1 MKGEAMQN
9 LTRRNLLGLLRLAPA
24 VPLAEHLL
32 ANPALAAESQTSAR
46 GLLQRRNFPNVKLQ
60 NQDGQEVRFYD
71 DLIKDK
77 IVTINFFY
85 AKCEGICPTVTA
97 NLAKAQKILGDR
109 VGKDIFMISISLKPE
124 HDTRAVLKEY
134 ADMFKARPG
143 WSFLSGKPDDVEHL
157 RRSLGFTNLDP
168 RLDKDTS
175 QHIGNV
181 RMGNEPL
188 MLWAACPGMARP
200 EFIAKSILWMVRKG

>member
-32 ANPALAAESQTSAR
+32 ANPALAAETQTSAR

>member
-1 MKGEAMQN
+1 MQN
-9 LTRRNLLGLLRLAPA
+9 VTRRNLLGLLRLAPA
-24 VPLAEHLL
+24 VWLAEHLL
-32 ANPALAAESQTSAR
+32 ANPALAAETQTSAR

>member
-32 ANPALAAESQTSAR
+32 ANPALAAETQTSAR

-109 VGKDIFMISISLKPE
+109 VGKDIFMTSISLKPE

>member
-32 ANPALAAESQTSAR
+32 ANPALAAETQTSAR

-60 NQDGQEVRFYD
+60 NQDGEEVRFYD

>member
-1 MKGEAMQN
+1 MQN

-143 WSFLSGKPDDVEHL
+143 WSFLSGKPDDVAAHRQRSHGQRAAHALGSVPRDGAPRIHRQVHL
-157 RRSLGFTNLDP
+157 VDG
-168 RLDKDTS
+168 
-175 QHIGNV
+175 
-181 RMGNEPL
+181 
-188 MLWAACPGMARP
+188 P
-200 EFIAKSILWMVRKG
+200 ERIRT

>member
-1 MKGEAMQN
+1 MQN
-9 LTRRNLLGLLRLAPA
+9 VTRRNLLGLLRLAPA

-32 ANPALAAESQTSAR
+32 ANPALAAETQTSAR

-109 VGKDIFMISISLKPE
+109 VGKDLFMTSISLKPE
-124 HDTRAVLKEY
+124 HDTPAVLKEY

-188 MLWAACPGMARP
+188 MLWADCPGMARP
-200 EFIAKSILWMVRKG
+200 EFIAKSITWMIRKG

>member
-32 ANPALAAESQTSAR
+32 ANPAQAAETQTSAR